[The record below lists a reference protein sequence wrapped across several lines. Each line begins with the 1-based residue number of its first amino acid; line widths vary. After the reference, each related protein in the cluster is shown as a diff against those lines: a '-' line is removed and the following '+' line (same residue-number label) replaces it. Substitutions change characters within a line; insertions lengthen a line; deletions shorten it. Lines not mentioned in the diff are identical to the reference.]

1 MRLFLLGGLGSLFA
15 NFSKLGPDR
24 SVDKKKNL
32 SGIQE
37 NADKLLTLISGID
50 TM

>member
-24 SVDKKKNL
+24 SIDKKKI
-32 SGIQE
+32 SQE
-37 NADKLLTLISGID
+37 YRKMRT
-50 TM
+50 TF

>member
-24 SVDKKKNL
+24 SVDKKKKSLRNT
-32 SGIQE
+32 GKCGQPF
-37 NADKLLTLISGID
+37 NID
-50 TM
+50 LWN

>member
-24 SVDKKKNL
+24 SEKKKKSLRNT
-32 SGIQE
+32 GKCGQPC
-37 NADKLLTLISGID
+37 NID
-50 TM
+50 LWN